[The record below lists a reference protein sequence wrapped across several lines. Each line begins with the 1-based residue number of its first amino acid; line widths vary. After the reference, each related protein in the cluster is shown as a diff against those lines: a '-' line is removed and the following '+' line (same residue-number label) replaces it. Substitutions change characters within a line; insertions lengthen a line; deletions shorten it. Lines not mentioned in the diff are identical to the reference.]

1 MQMDKQWVY
10 QKALE
15 ISYSGRIF
23 LFTHSYTDACIW
35 VGGGKVKVFTD
46 PPSPKLIL
54 HTHTPQL
61 LHLLIHHLLRSCVG
75 FRNPQKK
82 VP

>member
-46 PPSPKLIL
+46 SPLSKTHSS
-54 HTHTPQL
+54 HTHPPIASL
-61 LHLLIHHLLRSCVG
+61 A
-75 FRNPQKK
+75 NP
-82 VP
+82 PPFT